1 MVFNTLC
8 LYGRAIRTYHGC
20 SFFDLVWLVMP
31 KKKGNGDLN
40 GRLGVFGLA
49 KFHDHGSTPQTT
61 NVAGTVG
68 YLAPEITR
76 TGKATTSVALRPN
89 KIPTIQPSFHFIP
102 VAVISLSDPIK
113 RKNARH
119 LLEEHSQMPAHLNPI
134 LASTNLRVAGTP
146 NPNLDFATILASH
159 RFFFSSPGRSNSIIE
174 SLPEPQTPVSGG
186 VAVKKYSPDPYTD
199 FKHSMQEMIEARELR
214 DVRANW
220 DYLHELLSCYL
231 ELNPKHTHKFIIS
244 AFADIVVCLL
254 SSPET

>member
-1 MVFNTLC
+1 MPAIFWKNILKCLPTLTPSSHPLTSELQECGDPLPSSTTLNFNS
-8 LYGRAIRTYHGC
+8 LY
-20 SFFDLVWLVMP
+20 DLSSAPTSKSL
-31 KKKGNGDLN
+31 
-40 GRLGVFGLA
+40 
-49 KFHDHGSTPQTT
+49 STP
-61 NVAGTVG
+61 
-68 YLAPEITR
+68 
-76 TGKATTSVALRPN
+76 
-89 KIPTIQPSFHFIP
+89 
-102 VAVISLSDPIK
+102 
-113 RKNARH
+113 
-119 LLEEHSQMPAHLNPI
+119 
-134 LASTNLRVAGTP
+134 STNSFSSSYSDSDTES
-146 NPNLDFATILASH
+146 NLDFATILASR

>member
-1 MVFNTLC
+1 MPAIFWKNILKCLPTLTPSSHPLTSELQECGDPLPSSTTLVSPATPIIIKNFNS
-8 LYGRAIRTYHGC
+8 LY
-20 SFFDLVWLVMP
+20 DLSSAPTSKSL
-31 KKKGNGDLN
+31 
-40 GRLGVFGLA
+40 
-49 KFHDHGSTPQTT
+49 STP
-61 NVAGTVG
+61 
-68 YLAPEITR
+68 
-76 TGKATTSVALRPN
+76 
-89 KIPTIQPSFHFIP
+89 
-102 VAVISLSDPIK
+102 
-113 RKNARH
+113 
-119 LLEEHSQMPAHLNPI
+119 
-134 LASTNLRVAGTP
+134 STNSFSSSYSDSDTES
-146 NPNLDFATILASH
+146 NLDFATILASH

-174 SLPEPQTPVSGG
+174 SLPEPQTPVNGG

>member
-1 MVFNTLC
+1 MPAIFWKNILKCLPTLTPSSHPLTSELQECGDPLPSSTTLVSPATPIIIKNFNS
-8 LYGRAIRTYHGC
+8 LY
-20 SFFDLVWLVMP
+20 DLSSAPTSKSL
-31 KKKGNGDLN
+31 
-40 GRLGVFGLA
+40 
-49 KFHDHGSTPQTT
+49 STP
-61 NVAGTVG
+61 
-68 YLAPEITR
+68 
-76 TGKATTSVALRPN
+76 
-89 KIPTIQPSFHFIP
+89 
-102 VAVISLSDPIK
+102 
-113 RKNARH
+113 
-119 LLEEHSQMPAHLNPI
+119 
-134 LASTNLRVAGTP
+134 STNSSSSYSDSDTES
-146 NPNLDFATILASH
+146 NLDFATILASR